1 VLITVIGDVM
11 LDRTIGGAATRLS
24 PEAPV
29 PVLLQQQ
36 VNSMPGGAALVA
48 ANLANIGH
56 PCKLMGVIGDDVDGA
71 CLHQQLTKLGVHCDL
86 IKDHQ
91 TTVKTRFVNQL
102 GQQMMR
108 WDQETC
114 YNGLD
119 VTHKVSSMNVK
130 DQLIIVS
137 DYHKGVVT
145 PLLVNKLVT
154 GGAKVCADPKQAP
167 HVYEGAWLV
176 KPNLAEYESWAG
188 TFDVA
193 TAAQLMQH
201 HNWTWLVVTMGAD
214 GIMVVNQQ
222 AQSWHI
228 SQPAREVADVTGAGD
243 CVISVMAQGV
253 ANGMSVLDAAE
264 RACKAAS
271 RNVSRRGTS
280 LVQPGDVENG
290 VVFTN
295 GCFDVLHAG
304 HLHLLREAAQL
315 GDRLVVAINSD
326 ASVAQLKGPNRPI
339 NDQQTRQAQLGM
351 LPWVDEVL
359 VFDEPTPIELIKQ
372 LRPSIIV
379 KGGDYEPAQVVG
391 HELAKVVIVPTLA
404 NFSTTGMV
412 RRVTQSIS

>member
-1 VLITVIGDVM
+1 M

-29 PVLLQQQ
+29 PVLLQQH
-36 VNSMPGGAALVA
+36 VELMPGGAALVA

-56 PCKLMGVIGDDVDGA
+56 DCTLMGVVGDDSHGEE
-71 CLHQQLTKLGVHCDL
+71 LHQQLTKLGVNCCL
-86 IKDHQ
+86 SRDHH

-114 YNGLD
+114 YHGSAVLNSISA
-119 VTHKVSSMNVK
+119 THVK
-130 DQLIIVS
+130 DALIIVS

-145 PLLVNKLVT
+145 PQLINSLVT
-154 GGAKVCADPKQAP
+154 GGARVWVDPKQEP

-176 KPNLAEYESWAG
+176 KPNLCEYENWAG
-188 TFDVA
+188 KFDVA
-193 TAAQLMQH
+193 TAAKLITKH
-201 HNWTWLVVTMGAD
+201 AWTWLVVTMGAD
-214 GIMVVNQQ
+214 GIMVVNQH
-222 AQSWHI
+222 AQHWHI
-228 SQPAREVADVTGAGD
+228 SQPAKEVADVTGAGD

-253 ANGMSVLDAAE
+253 ATGMSVPEAAE
-264 RACKAAS
+264 RACRAAS

-280 LVQPGDVENG
+280 LVQPGDLEHS

-304 HLHLLREAAQL
+304 HLHLLKEAAKL

-326 ASVAQLKGPNRPI
+326 ASVSQLKGPNRPI
-339 NDQQTRQAQLGM
+339 NDENTRRAQLSM

-359 VFDEPTPIELIKQ
+359 VFDEPTPMNLIRQIK
-372 LRPSIIV
+372 PSIIV
-379 KGGDYEPAQVVG
+379 KGGDYVPAQVVG

-412 RRVTQSIS
+412 RRMSQGTV